1 MHKNDARSRFFE
13 AKQKVQ
19 AIYNQAKTENRALTE
34 DESNQAAQYRA
45 EMTQAQTEMQIEAG
59 ERLAAALNVSAA
71 DKRAVRLAF
80 AKAAVEASRTGEPIQ
95 LRDDPAPDPV
105 SMTKSD
111 AQDLVG
117 LQIGDIIGPLEK
129 GLVLGKVGCRLQT
142 GLHDDWAYPVIEA
155 VEASIEG
162 EDTEVGD
169 SEIDINAV
177 KPTPHRVAIAI
188 PVTKT
193 ALTMTND
200 RLFDI
205 VVEQITM
212 AIKRTLNKWMFKLSA
227 VATGVN
233 GLFVSPGTSNES
245 EEGGKFSY
253 KDICTLVGD
262 VDGTGIVPS
271 QSAAFVMTN
280 AVKAELKATPR
291 GNGDRMIIEN
301 DAIDGVPV
309 YVTEYAAED
318 TVYFGYFDY
327 ALVGQFGDM
336 DLIVDPY
343 TLSKKHQ
350 VRFVLN
356 ALFDMKAARAE
367 AFGILT
373 KSEVTEEAAGGDG
386 QE

>member
-19 AIYNQAKTENRALTE
+19 ALYNAAKTENRALTE

-71 DKRAVRLAF
+71 DKRAVKLAF
-80 AKAAVEASRTGEPIQ
+80 AKAAVEASKSGESIQ
-95 LRDDPAPDPV
+95 LRNDPV
-105 SMTKSD
+105 SMTKAD

-129 GLVLGKVGCRLQT
+129 GLVLGKVGCRIQT

-162 EDTEVGD
+162 EDAEVGD

-177 KPTPHRVAIAI
+177 KPTPRRVAISV

-227 VATGVN
+227 IATGVN
-233 GLFVSPGTSNES
+233 GLFVNPGTTNES
-245 EEGGKFSY
+245 ETAGAFSY
-253 KDICTLVGD
+253 KDICALVGD

-271 QSAAFVMTN
+271 QSAAFVMSN
-280 AVKAELKATPR
+280 ATKAELKATPR
-291 GNGDRMIIEN
+291 GNGDRMIVEN
-301 DAIDGVPV
+301 DMIDGVPV
-309 YVTEYAAED
+309 YVTEYAAAD

-336 DLIVDPY
+336 DLVVDPY
-343 TLSKKHQ
+343 TLAKKHQ
-350 VRFVLN
+350 VRFTLN
-356 ALFDMKAARAE
+356 ALWDMKAARPE

-373 KSEVTEEAAGGDG
+373 KSS
-386 QE
+386 

>member
-19 AIYNQAKTENRALTE
+19 AIYQTAKTENRALTE

-373 KSEVTEEAAGGDG
+373 KSEVTEEVDDG
-386 QE
+386 QD

>member
-1 MHKNDARSRFFE
+1 MHKTDARSRFFE

-19 AIYNQAKTENRALTE
+19 AIYNTAKTENRALTE

-71 DKRAVRLAF
+71 DKRAVKLAF
-80 AKAAVEASRTGEPIQ
+80 AKAAVEASKSGEAIQ
-95 LRDDPAPDPV
+95 LRDDPAPV

-129 GLVLGKVGCRLQT
+129 GLVLGKVGCRIQT

-162 EDTEVGD
+162 EDAEVGD

-177 KPTPHRVAIAI
+177 KPTPRRVAISV

-212 AIKRTLNKWMFKLSA
+212 AIKRTLNKWMFKLTA
-227 VATGVN
+227 IATNVN
-233 GLFVSPGTSNES
+233 GLFVSPGTDNES
-245 EEGGKFSY
+245 ETAGEFSY
-253 KDICTLVGD
+253 KDICDLVGD

-271 QSAAFVMTN
+271 QSAAFVMSN
-280 AVKAELKATPR
+280 ATKAELKATPR
-291 GNGDRMIIEN
+291 ANGDRMIIEN
-301 DAIDGVPV
+301 DMIDGIPV
-309 YVTEYAAED
+309 YVTEYAAAD

-336 DLIVDPY
+336 DLVVDPY
-343 TLSKKHQ
+343 TLAKKHQ
-350 VRFVLN
+350 VRFTLN
-356 ALFDMKAARAE
+356 ALFDIKAARPE

-373 KSEVTEEAAGGDG
+373 KSVAAAGGGD
-386 QE
+386 Q